1 MQKLLTRLSL
11 LLLLVCSSAHAQ
23 DKKEQPASG
32 PCSGNAI
39 HWDCPGSLELRDEKL
54 GTAARL
60 IWFSTG
66 ELLGERQTGADK
78 QSYLVLLPSR
88 RVFYSN
94 VPALNL
100 GIPAANPFH
109 RYDRVFATAL
119 GALKSA
125 FESGPSSVP
134 IGENRNE
141 VKLDGKPVL
150 LTTWRKPG
158 DLLVSFELSP
168 EGEPVHRGHWDVRR
182 PTPWE
187 DKVSLEGW
195 LNPRGEPAPATAGE
209 GRKPLE

>member
-1 MQKLLTRLSL
+1 MKKMLARFSL
-11 LLLLVCSSAHAQ
+11 LLLLACSAAQAQ
-23 DKKEQPASG
+23 DRKGAAAG
-32 PCSGNAI
+32 PCGGTTA
-39 HWDCPGSLELRDEKL
+39 HWDCPGALELRDDKL
-54 GTAARL
+54 GSAARL
-60 IWFSTG
+60 LWFDNG
-66 ELLGERQTGADK
+66 ELLGERQSGADK

-94 VPALNL
+94 VPPLNL
-100 GIPAANPFH
+100 GIPATNPFN

-125 FESGPSSVP
+125 FEAGPSSVP
-134 IGENRNE
+134 IGEKRNE
-141 VKLDGKPVL
+141 VKLNGKPVL

-182 PTPWE
+182 PAPWE

-209 GRKPLE
+209 GRKPQE